1 MVHVIPDIRSLVCI
15 IIIIGNTLK
24 DKIPSNQKHSYFKC
38 QITRAKQV
46 NLRFLE
52 IDQFKTLHIVLF
64 LLRNKIYLKTFTTF
78 L

>member
-15 IIIIGNTLK
+15 IIIIRNTLK

-64 LLRNKIYLKTFTTF
+64 Y
-78 L
+78 

>member
-1 MVHVIPDIRSLVCI
+1 MVHVIPDVRSLVCI

-24 DKIPSNQKHSYFKC
+24 DKILSNQKHSYFKC

-64 LLRNKIYLKTFTTF
+64 FIKE
-78 L
+78 